1 MSIRVDTSSWISG
14 AIVCGDRG
22 LGVLADD
29 IPSDGDNG
37 GSFLFNDISL
47 PADSS
52 KEICGRIT
60 TWPSAGTLYAYE
72 DGSFEFSDAPD
83 GICSFQYQLYV
94 DGAASGTGTVSL
106 QVGASTV
113 TISATAANATF
124 SGAAGSGAAVS
135 IDAVADASIFS
146 GGAVSIPASS
156 GLISATTDAAK
167 FSGMA
172 NVAPVAMISAQS
184 AAAVFNGSVVVVGI
198 TWPVE
203 SDVRLGVIY
212 GPTGAEYTGTMEAG
226 TGVYPTADQIAAAVL
241 AALQATTIP
250 VNNTLI
256 NGAQV
261 IGDGSEANPWR
272 GAGVSP

>member
-1 MSIRVDTSSWISG
+1 MSIRVDTVSWIPG
-14 AIVCGDRG
+14 AIVVGNRG

-29 IPSDGDNG
+29 LPSEGDSG
-37 GSFLFNDISL
+37 DSYLFNDVTL
-47 PADSS
+47 PEDSG
-52 KEICGRIT
+52 KEICGRIIT
-60 TWPSAGTLYAYE
+60 RPSAGTLYAYE

-198 TWPVE
+198 TWPAE

-250 VNNTLI
+250 VNIKQVNDVTVQ
-256 NGAQV
+256 GA
-261 IGDGSEANPWR
+261 GTKLNPWQP
-272 GAGVSP
+272 V